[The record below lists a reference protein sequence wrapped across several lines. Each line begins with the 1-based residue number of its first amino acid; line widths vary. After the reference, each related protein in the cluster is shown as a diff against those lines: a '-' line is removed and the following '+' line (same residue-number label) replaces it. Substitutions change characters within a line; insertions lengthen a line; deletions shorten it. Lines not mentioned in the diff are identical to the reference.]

1 MQVAMTGASLPVQRK
16 SAPVAASTP
25 QAPQAAA
32 QDPQEDSALMKFY
45 KEYQTPIHVAGG
57 ALLGAGISR
66 FAGVPGEAVLS
77 AAGVG
82 AFAGWIADEPRRAVC
97 MAGGAVLGATI
108 AHLAGLPGPA
118 VVSAAGTGTFVG
130 WIVG

>member
-1 MQVAMTGASLPVQRK
+1 MQVTLSGPSWSGQRN
-16 SAPVAASTP
+16 SAPIAAATTP
-25 QAPQAAA
+25 QTPQPA
-32 QDPQEDSALMKFY
+32 QDSHEDSELMKFY

-66 FAGVPGEAVLS
+66 LAGVPGEALLS

-82 AFAGWIADEPRRAVC
+82 AFAGWIADSPRRAVC

-108 AHLAGLPGPA
+108 ASLAGLPGPA

-130 WIVG
+130 WIIG